1 MAAIKLLEYTF
12 DNTIQVNCLPKFIGL
27 DSSGY
32 TISDTVADTVTTRI
46 ITVNDGVNL
55 PTRVWFCDD
64 GYKQGQAI
72 LTLNYFNT
80 NNINDMQL
88 LFYQCNHLT
97 SVNTTGW
104 DTSKVTN
111 MYAMFYQC
119 SKLETVNVSN
129 FNLANC
135 TSIARMF
142 SGSGITTLDLSKWN
156 MSNVQNISRMFE
168 NCYNLTTLNL
178 SNWNTSGVT
187 SMSAV
192 FANTP
197 NLTSYDVAH
206 FNTSRVEN
214 MESLFSGN
222 GKTELDLSDWD
233 VSKVSNMRLMF
244 YQNKATSIN
253 MVNWKT
259 SRLQDM
265 YAMFCDSRVT
275 TLDVAHFDTSNVT
288 NMNQTFDRCYATS
301 INVIGWDTSRVN
313 NMSAMFR
320 GCRTIELDLSSF
332 NTTTTANMG
341 EMFKDCTSLQ
351 SLDLSN
357 FDTTNVNRM
366 NGMFYNCSSLQTLD
380 ISSFNTK
387 KASPALYHMFYNCSS
402 LRVLDFSNFD
412 SSSGLDFNSA
422 FNGCR
427 FEQIGLL
434 YSSATSINDFANRLR
449 PNYNCEIYYLDA
461 DPSELNPVNNIT
473 YVQYQENILY
483 LPPSLTLRSNGD
495 IHDEYNPF
503 TSQFTQRIGEDGSV
517 LENPVI
523 ATVKSIVAYNDT
535 VKYGYALPDKTTDLY
550 HPEVESYEQVIDST
564 TLNGTENWTKVNQT
578 TFTTPFINAKSET
591 STEVFTMKGDVE
603 SITIVNDTLS
613 LVFKETSYVATN
625 NIAVNA
631 LKIWLQTN
639 NVEFKYELKE
649 RIFTDMTLEE
659 FDFDNAHFVKP
670 QAYKGGVMTQSN
682 KDDLIFAPITYQ
694 TKSNNRYELPL
705 LDSNSEYT
713 LHYEGSVN
721 EVDLGGSTN
730 SSVESN
736 GLVQS
741 GSSDK
746 VVLFDDEVS
755 NVMLIKG
762 DVREQTIPYFQGL
775 LSTQAP
781 VLKAIKV
788 DTDQLSTVPFS
799 FFEKPAQDKIGWC
812 SFVFDEGFNGRI
824 RVKLKPDAP
833 SGFRFVCFASKETTY
848 TNAVLKE
855 GIDIEVNNASYIGF
869 HDPNNGIA
877 TTNKG
882 NLLQL
887 IKDGDVQITLQEKG
901 KPAIY
906 AYTSIDDVKTS
917 ILSTPKDIELRSIG
931 NLCDTL
937 DCKTGELV
945 QHIGKTTLNGSENWE
960 KNYVSSDEKYLVAQI
975 PNFFDANV
983 TLKETQL
990 SCDKMKVSYGH
1001 EWAKEEKVMVNG
1013 GTLIVFI
1020 STEKAS
1026 DINKFKAW
1034 LSENPLTVQYELTN
1048 PVITTV
1054 DLDIKYK
1061 EGDKK
1066 YIVRTHDDV
1075 THVNVSSEGLAPI
1088 TEIGYITNEDNVET
1102 VTLEDGMVT
1111 LENAKPHSVIQRAF
1125 MTGQTLVNLVSQYE
1139 NSNGVLKATINGT
1152 FETNKKYII
1161 RIYNNPFNV
1170 KSRQIVVKDATYQY
1184 TYFAENRV
1192 FINDMNRN
1200 YNQVYVELTKSDD
1213 TVPTVDEIAQIKVL
1227 VLEYQEGMENWDI
1240 PYFEGIQSVKLPVLT
1255 TSGVNVFFED
1265 NTMEYGA
1272 WASNGIA
1279 VSTTS
1284 EIRCKNKHTPFP
1296 KGLKNGDKMYIVLS
1310 DTSINSDTNMHVYD
1324 ENKSYLSLGNRGC
1337 TVSDFVNGV
1346 AVVSINDIAKCSY
1359 FSFRAK
1365 SSNINCE
1372 FALMIND
1379 CVPYEPFKTNILSC
1393 NEDIELKS
1401 FEDLRDELN
1410 LLTGEMTQRVEKIVL
1425 DGSEDGWTYDGK
1437 GSTTAICYIENY
1449 FTTPPTTAITNYF
1462 SLIETRTGVFWN
1474 AGQDHEM
1481 FCVNDTSLAFRIE
1494 KTKLKTLD
1502 SNGIKEWLSQNPLT
1516 IQYPLATEI
1525 AKTIDLT
1532 LTQQNVP
1539 SEKMTYFKDY
1549 YGQLVSDGTL
1559 PKFTYRLEST
1569 NTYNVSQLKPNT
1581 LYTMYS
1587 EGEATVATLGGKA
1600 SILLNNPQTLT
1611 SGIQNKSLTFDSPTS
1626 KVVLIEKDVT
1636 NQVVPYFTG
1645 TLDTVNPIIKTK
1657 SGNKS
1662 NTVSTNVHLRSVGD
1676 VCDTYDLNTGTL
1688 VKRVSEDHK
1697 VLDRPE
1703 TSILPVNAPVAYH
1716 GATVEMSSNELSL
1729 LPRFEYSCKSPN
1741 YYPLPVESNEVYTLK
1756 FDKTSNGTLTM
1767 GGVTANT
1774 TGNQTITT
1782 KNSDVQGVLF
1792 SGDLGIGN
1800 LMVMKTDVRNV
1811 PTPYFRGI
1819 RSVVNPTITVSDGG
1833 TQSNSVA
1840 LTLTMRS
1847 LPNGVKDELNL
1858 VTGEYIQ
1865 RLDQR
1870 NFAEGDVNS
1879 RDMITDGT
1887 TTIYPLTVP
1896 RRSTLEL
1903 NWSDGVLTAYDG
1915 TTNVTTEAELLKP
1928 HLFFQLATSTLEEI
1942 ISQLKDENASLL
1954 ETVATLEEDNLSTM
1968 VAVTEVFEAV
1978 LVMMPMTLDVNSNT
1992 KGGGSYMVEVYVT
2005 LILKGKKTLEQ
2016 VPAVIRPQVEQML
2029 KDVDA
2034 L

>member
-1 MAAIKLLEYTF
+1 MAQIKLAEYTF
-12 DNTIQVNCLPKFIGL
+12 DNTVGDVLPSLTPSNIVI
-27 DSSGY
+27 
-32 TISDTVADTVTTRI
+32 TTSDTVNGNITTRVVHI
-46 ITVNDGVNL
+46 DNTTL
-55 PTRVWFCDD
+55 PTKISFNRQS
-64 GYKQGQAI
+64 GL
-72 LTLNYFNT
+72 LTLSYLNVGS
-80 NNINDMQL
+80 NITDMNDMFQL
-88 LFYQCNHLT
+88 CSKVTSINASGWNTSNVTGMGYLFQACGELLEIKGL
-97 SVNTTGW
+97 NTW
-104 DTSKVTN
+104 NTSKVQYMN
-111 MYAMFYQC
+111 QMFIQC
-119 SKLETVNVSN
+119 YKLTDV
-129 FNLANC
+129 
-135 TSIARMF
+135 
-142 SGSGITTLDLSKWN
+142 SGIQNWDVSSVLSLAYMFGSTNSLTGELDLSKWRPVKLTSTQNMFVSSNLVSVNLKGWNVPNLTNMTSMFAGHSTYPLQSVN
-156 MSNVQNISRMFE
+156 MSNWTTSSAINMNSTFY
-168 NCYNLTTLNL
+168 NCPKLNTIDFTNSKIVCSNL
-178 SNWNTSGVT
+178 SQTFQACS
-187 SMSAV
+187 S
-192 FANTP
+192 
-197 NLTSYDVAH
+197 LTSLDLSG
-206 FNTSRVEN
+206 FNTS
-214 MESLFSGN
+214 
-222 GKTELDLSDWD
+222 
-233 VSKVSNMRLMF
+233 
-244 YQNKATSIN
+244 
-253 MVNWKT
+253 
-259 SRLQDM
+259 
-265 YAMFCDSRVT
+265 
-275 TLDVAHFDTSNVT
+275 
-288 NMNQTFDRCYATS
+288 
-301 INVIGWDTSRVN
+301 
-313 NMSAMFR
+313 
-320 GCRTIELDLSSF
+320 
-332 NTTTTANMG
+332 NTTTTANM
-341 EMFKDCTSLQ
+341 FQNCTSLQ

-412 SSSGLDFNSA
+412 SSSGLDFNTA

-461 DPSELNPVNNIT
+461 DPSELTPINNIT
-473 YVQYQENILY
+473 YIQYKENVLY
-483 LPPSLTLRSNGD
+483 LPPTLTLRSNGD
-495 IHDEYNPF
+495 IHDEYSPF
-503 TSQFTQRIGEDGSV
+503 TSQFVRRIGEDGSV

-578 TFTTPFINAKSET
+578 TFTTPFTNAKSET
-591 STEVFTMKGDVE
+591 STEVFTMKDDVE

-613 LVFKETSYVATN
+613 LIFKETSYVTTN

-639 NVEFKYELKE
+639 NIEFKYELKDHV
-649 RIFTDMTLEE
+649 FTDMTLEE

-705 LDSNSEYT
+705 LDSNSDYT
-713 LHYEGSVN
+713 LHYEGSVS

-736 GLVQS
+736 SLVQS

-781 VLKAIKV
+781 ALRTISDNVYDGDNTMELGAWTAKGENYTTTTEIRCKNNFTPFPKELKNGDTMYIVLS
-788 DTDQLSTVPFS
+788 DTSINSNTNMHVYDEDKKQVVTLGYGGSPYIEGTNFINGVSTIVVHDTSKCKYFS
-799 FFEKPAQDKIGWC
+799 FRAISTNTNCK
-812 SFVFDEGFNGRI
+812 
-824 RVKLKPDAP
+824 
-833 SGFRFVCFASKETTY
+833 FA
-848 TNAVLKE
+848 LM
-855 GIDIEVNNASYIGF
+855 I
-869 HDPNNGIA
+869 
-877 TTNKG
+877 NKVG
-882 NLLQL
+882 
-887 IKDGDVQITLQEKG
+887 
-901 KPAIY
+901 AY
-906 AYTSIDDVKTS
+906 ADHKTS
-917 ILSTPKDIELRSIG
+917 ILSTPKDLELHSVG
-931 NLCDTL
+931 DDCDVL
-937 DCKTGELV
+937 DCKTGEL
-945 QHIGKTTLNGSENWE
+945 HRYYGKLIIDGSEKFEWHGMNDGVYGFNLSQNE
-960 KNYVSSDEKYLVAQI
+960 VNKKLNNRINPHKPSTCNSLEYRGSTMYNKKGEGFAISDADHAIVQ
-975 PNFFDANV
+975 V
-983 TLKETQL
+983 QL
-990 SCDKMKVSYGH
+990 SLDRLPKLSEDGLRQY
-1001 EWAKEEKVMVNG
+1001 
-1013 GTLIVFI
+1013 
-1020 STEKAS
+1020 
-1026 DINKFKAW
+1026 
-1034 LSENPLTVQYELTN
+1034 LSENPLHLIVPLLN
-1048 PVITTV
+1048 PIVETV
-1054 DLDIKYK
+1054 DLDIEYK

-1088 TEIGYITNEDNVET
+1088 TEIGYIANEDNVET

-1125 MTGQTLVNLVSQYE
+1125 MTGQTLVNISKFESNIERTSIGASQIIQ
-1139 NSNGVLKATINGT
+1139 SNDVTMLKTSTTYTFIYWIESTSDTYVGNITTLDGMDEQMFDRKILQSSGNLESNFILKFSQTSRDFTGYYGLKFSGLNGSV
-1152 FETNKKYII
+1152 KL
-1161 RIYNNPFNV
+1161 V
-1170 KSRQIVVKDATYQY
+1170 KSVILEGDY
-1184 TYFAENRV
+1184 TDV
-1192 FINDMNRN
+1192 
-1200 YNQVYVELTKSDD
+1200 
-1213 TVPTVDEIAQIKVL
+1213 
-1227 VLEYQEGMENWDI
+1227 DI
-1240 PYFEGIQSVKLPVLT
+1240 PYFTGMQSVKLPVLKT
-1255 TSGVNVFFED
+1255 TGKNLFNFDDYEWKQGGLNDAGNQGTTPSHSSFINTDKVPIEKLFMSLNKKAYLTCERSNSGGWVQIFFYDKDGKTCGRCLNHGQQIYLPITINVPTNAKFFRMQLATD
-1265 NTMEYGA
+1265 DLSSVVATY
-1272 WASNGIA
+1272 
-1279 VSTTS
+1279 
-1284 EIRCKNKHTPFP
+1284 
-1296 KGLKNGDKMYIVLS
+1296 DKADCIPY
-1310 DTSINSDTNMHVYD
+1310 TQH
-1324 ENKSYLSLGNRGC
+1324 K
-1337 TVSDFVNGV
+1337 
-1346 AVVSINDIAKCSY
+1346 
-1359 FSFRAK
+1359 
-1365 SSNINCE
+1365 SNI
-1372 FALMIND
+1372 LTVD
-1379 CVPYEPFKTNILSC
+1379 
-1393 NEDIELKS
+1393 EDVELRGIGDVK
-1401 FEDLRDELN
+1401 DELN
-1410 LLTGEMTQRVEKIVL
+1410 LITGELTQRFGEIVF
-1425 DGSEDGWTYDGK
+1425 DGGENWISSTV
-1437 GSTTAICYIENY
+1437 GSSGTFMRFYTIVQDAYLNEQGSDILCDRFTRISHNNWNTDIEGIHSKHTAIHINILTSKLE
-1449 FTTPPTTAITNYF
+1449 
-1462 SLIETRTGVFWN
+1462 S
-1474 AGQDHEM
+1474 
-1481 FCVNDTSLAFRIE
+1481 NDASGF
-1494 KTKLKTLD
+1494 KK
-1502 SNGIKEWLSQNPLT
+1502 WLSSNPVTVCYL
-1516 IQYPLATEI
+1516 LATESI
-1525 AKTIDLT
+1525 KTVDLT

-1611 SGIQNKSLTFDSPTS
+1611 SGTQNKSLTFDSPTS

-1645 TLDTVNPIIKTK
+1645 TLDTVNPIIKTT

-1662 NTVSTNVHLRSVGD
+1662 NTVSTNVYLRSVGD

-1688 VKRVSEDHK
+1688 VKRVGEDHR
-1697 VLDRPE
+1697 VLDHPE
-1703 TSILPVNAPVAYH
+1703 TSNIPVNTPLAYH

-1792 SGDLGIGN
+1792 SEDLGIGN

-1858 VTGEYIQ
+1858 VTGEYVQ

-1870 NFAEGDVNS
+1870 NFTEGDANS

-1887 TTIYPLTVP
+1887 TTIYPLTLP

-1915 TTNVTTEAELLKP
+1915 TTNITSEAELLKP

-1968 VAVTEVFEAV
+1968 VAVTEVFETV
-1978 LVMMPMTLDVNSNT
+1978 LVMMPMTLSVNNDT

>member
-1 MAAIKLLEYTF
+1 MAQIKLAEYTF
-12 DNTIQVNCLPKFIGL
+12 DNTVGDVLPSLTPSNIVMTTSDAVNGNI
-27 DSSGY
+27 
-32 TISDTVADTVTTRI
+32 TTRI
-46 ITVNDGVNL
+46 VHIDNTTL
-55 PTRVWFCDD
+55 PTKISFNRQS
-64 GYKQGQAI
+64 GL
-72 LTLNYFNT
+72 LTLSYLNVGS
-80 NNINDMQL
+80 NITDMNDMFQL
-88 LFYQCNHLT
+88 CSKVTSINASGWNTSNVTGMGYLFQACGELLEIKGL
-97 SVNTTGW
+97 NTW
-104 DTSKVTN
+104 NTSKVQYMN
-111 MYAMFYQC
+111 QMFIQC
-119 SKLETVNVSN
+119 YKLTDV
-129 FNLANC
+129 
-135 TSIARMF
+135 
-142 SGSGITTLDLSKWN
+142 SGIQNWDVSSVLSLAYMFGSTNSLTGELDLSKWRPVKLTSTQNMFVSSNLVSVNLKGWNVPNLTNMTSMFAGHSTYPLQSVN
-156 MSNVQNISRMFE
+156 MSNWTTSSAINMNSTFY
-168 NCYNLTTLNL
+168 NCPKLNTIDFTNSKIVCSNL
-178 SNWNTSGVT
+178 SQTFQACS
-187 SMSAV
+187 S
-192 FANTP
+192 
-197 NLTSYDVAH
+197 LTSLDLSG
-206 FNTSRVEN
+206 FNTS
-214 MESLFSGN
+214 
-222 GKTELDLSDWD
+222 
-233 VSKVSNMRLMF
+233 
-244 YQNKATSIN
+244 
-253 MVNWKT
+253 
-259 SRLQDM
+259 
-265 YAMFCDSRVT
+265 
-275 TLDVAHFDTSNVT
+275 
-288 NMNQTFDRCYATS
+288 
-301 INVIGWDTSRVN
+301 
-313 NMSAMFR
+313 
-320 GCRTIELDLSSF
+320 
-332 NTTTTANMG
+332 NTTTTANM
-341 EMFKDCTSLQ
+341 FQNCTSLQ

-357 FDTTNVNRM
+357 FDTANVNGM
-366 NGMFYNCSSLQTLD
+366 GGMFYNCSSLQTLD

-387 KASPALYHMFYNCSS
+387 KASRALHHMFYNCSS

-473 YVQYQENILY
+473 YVQYKENVLY
-483 LPPSLTLRSNGD
+483 LPPTLTLRSNGD
-495 IHDEYNPF
+495 VCDEYNPF
-503 TSQFTQRIGEDGSV
+503 TSQFVQRIGEDGSV

-550 HPEVESYEQVIDST
+550 HPEVESYEQVIDSA

-578 TFTTPFINAKSET
+578 TFTTPFTNAKSET
-591 STEVFTMKGDVE
+591 STEVFTMKDDVE
-603 SITIVNDTLS
+603 SITIVNDILS

-639 NVEFKYELKE
+639 NVEFKYELKDHV
-649 RIFTDMTLEE
+649 FTDMTLEE

-670 QAYKGGVMTQSN
+670 QAYKGGAITQSN

-705 LDSNSEYT
+705 LDSNSDYT
-713 LHYEGSVN
+713 LHYEGSVS

-746 VVLFDDEVS
+746 VVLFDDEVT

-781 VLKAIKV
+781 VLKTMKV
-788 DTDQLSTVPFS
+788 EGWLSTLPFS
-799 FFEKPAQDKIGWC
+799 FFEQDTQNKLGWTA
-812 SFVFDEGFNGRI
+812 FMFEKGFNGRI
-824 RVKLKPDAP
+824 QVKLKPDAP
-833 SGFRFVCFASKETTY
+833 SGFRFVCFASKEMPY
-848 TNAVLKE
+848 SNAELKA
-855 GIDIEVNNASYIGF
+855 GISIEVENASYIGF
-869 HDPNNGIA
+869 HDPSNGISSGGI
-877 TTNKG
+877 G
-882 NLLQL
+882 NLLQV
-887 IKDGDVQITLQEKG
+887 IKDGSVQIALQETG

-906 AYTSIDDVKTS
+906 SYLDDVKTS

-931 NLCDTL
+931 SLCDTL
-937 DCKTGELV
+937 DCKTGELTRYTIEMDDLGNYDMPSYTV
-945 QHIGKTTLNGSENWE
+945 HDGTNSPTAPVLKISFRLPLSVVNCGYNATTNLPVICDKFKVRGDANGYSVDRGT
-960 KNYVSSDEKYLVAQI
+960 YVSTRNGQLFLHLI
-975 PNFFDANV
+975 
-983 TLKETQL
+983 KEDVGL
-990 SCDKMKVSYGH
+990 STDVR
-1001 EWAKEEKVMVNG
+1001 
-1013 GTLIVFI
+1013 
-1020 STEKAS
+1020 
-1026 DINKFKAW
+1026 INKEHVQNYFKD
-1034 LSENPLTVQYELTN
+1034 NPIRVLCKLQQPIIE
-1048 PVITTV
+1048 TV
-1054 DLDIKYK
+1054 DLDIEYK

-1240 PYFEGIQSVKLPVLT
+1240 PYFEGMQSVKLPVLT
-1255 TSGVNVFFED
+1255 TTGKNLFSQDYQQGKWNQWNTRLEESSKCITSKDYIDVSSIKDKVTTTISDGYKYAFCFYGKNKEHIYIDDTWGKGFTGKQTFNFKTVAGKKGEVYYVRINITKVD
-1265 NTMEYGA
+1265 NTDIKPNEIHNIGFQIEK
-1272 WASNGIA
+1272 G
-1279 VSTTS
+1279 TTATTY
-1284 EIRCKNKHTPFP
+1284 EPHK
-1296 KGLKNGDKMYIVLS
+1296 
-1310 DTSINSDTNMHVYD
+1310 
-1324 ENKSYLSLGNRGC
+1324 
-1337 TVSDFVNGV
+1337 
-1346 AVVSINDIAKCSY
+1346 
-1359 FSFRAK
+1359 
-1365 SSNINCE
+1365 SNI
-1372 FALMIND
+1372 LT
-1379 CVPYEPFKTNILSC
+1379 V
-1393 NEDIELKS
+1393 NEDVTLRGIG
-1401 FEDLRDELN
+1401 DVRDELD
-1410 LLTGEMTQRVEKIVL
+1410 LITGELVQRVGQETLIVDNWAAQIGDYENNFVYRYQLDTNKIEGNHGVICDTQPVYPINWDFPQEGLYVYGYTVYISIDKNLNPDASTLETFKNNWAPKNPITVQYLLKEKSI
-1425 DGSEDGWTYDGK
+1425 
-1437 GSTTAICYIENY
+1437 
-1449 FTTPPTTAITNYF
+1449 
-1462 SLIETRTGVFWN
+1462 
-1474 AGQDHEM
+1474 
-1481 FCVNDTSLAFRIE
+1481 
-1494 KTKLKTLD
+1494 KTV
-1502 SNGIKEWLSQNPLT
+1502 
-1516 IQYPLATEI
+1516 
-1525 AKTIDLT
+1525 DLT

-1559 PKFTYRLEST
+1559 PRLTYRLEST

-1611 SGIQNKSLTFDSPTS
+1611 SGTQNKSLTFDSPTS

-1645 TLDTVNPIIKTK
+1645 TLDTVNPIIKTT

-1662 NTVSTNVHLRSVGD
+1662 NTVSTNVCLRSVGD

-1688 VKRVSEDHK
+1688 VKRVGEDHR
-1697 VLDRPE
+1697 VLDHPE
-1703 TSILPVNAPVAYH
+1703 TSNIPVNTPVAYH

>member
-1 MAAIKLLEYTF
+1 MAQIKLAEYTF
-12 DNTIQVNCLPKFIGL
+12 DNTLADCYPLIVPSNVAVIKE
-27 DSSGY
+27 
-32 TISDTVADTVTTRI
+32 DTVNGNITTRI
-46 ITVNDGVNL
+46 LSTESETPVTRIQFAIGSIPHKQSLLTVEYLNMKNITDMSNTFNYCQNVSYINTDGWGVNN
-55 PTRVWFCDD
+55 V
-64 GYKQGQAI
+64 
-72 LTLNYFNT
+72 
-80 NNINDMQL
+80 
-88 LFYQCNHLT
+88 
-97 SVNTTGW
+97 TTF
-104 DTSKVTN
+104 DKCFSEC
-111 MYAMFYQC
+111 Y
-119 SKLETVNVSN
+119 
-129 FNLANC
+129 NLANINVANINV
-135 TSIARMF
+135 SKAENVSGMF
-142 SGSGITTLDLSKWN
+142 QHCS
-156 MSNVQNISRMFE
+156 
-168 NCYNLTTLNL
+168 
-178 SNWNTSGVT
+178 
-187 SMSAV
+187 
-192 FANTP
+192 
-197 NLTSYDVAH
+197 
-206 FNTSRVEN
+206 
-214 MESLFSGN
+214 SL
-222 GKTELDLSDWD
+222 TELDLSSWNTG
-233 VSKVSNMRLMF
+233 SCK
-244 YQNKATSIN
+244 
-253 MVNWKT
+253 
-259 SRLQDM
+259 
-265 YAMFCDSRVT
+265 
-275 TLDVAHFDTSNVT
+275 
-288 NMNQTFDRCYATS
+288 
-301 INVIGWDTSRVN
+301 
-313 NMSAMFR
+313 NMSSMFAN
-320 GCRTIELDLSSF
+320 CRKLQSLDLSSF
-332 NTTTTANMG
+332 NTSNVKDMG
-341 EMFKDCTSLQ
+341 RMFNYCSNLIALDLSNFNTSSVTKMNHMFADCFNLQ

-357 FDTTNVNRM
+357 FDTSNVGTM
-366 NGMFYNCSSLQTLD
+366 SYMFTACQSLQSLD
-380 ISSFNTK
+380 LSNFSTSSTAYMNN
-387 KASPALYHMFYNCSS
+387 MFENCGK
-402 LRVLDFSNFD
+402 LTYLDLSNFD
-412 SSSGLDFNSA
+412 ITKVSSIGSIFKNCHLK
-422 FNGCR
+422 
-427 FEQIGLL
+427 QIGLL
-434 YSSATSINDFANRLR
+434 YSDSTTINKVAENLYATS
-449 PNYNCEIYYLDA
+449 NCDIYYLDA
-461 DPSELNPVNNIT
+461 NRSELKVVSNVT
-473 YVQYQENILY
+473 YVQYKENVLY
-483 LPPSLTLRSNGD
+483 LPPTLTLRSNGD
-495 IHDEYNPF
+495 VCDEYNPF
-503 TSQFTQRIGEDGSV
+503 TSQFVQRIGEDGSV
-517 LENPVI
+517 LDSPVTT
-523 ATVKSIVAYNDT
+523 TVKSIVAYNDT

-578 TFTTPFINAKSET
+578 TFTTPFTNAKSET
-591 STEVFTMKGDVE
+591 STEVFTMKDDVE

-613 LVFKETSYVATN
+613 LIFKETSYVTTN

-670 QAYKGGVMTQSN
+670 QAYKGGAITQSN

-705 LDSNSEYT
+705 LDSSSEYT
-713 LHYEGSVN
+713 LHYEGSVS

-746 VVLFDDEVS
+746 VALFDDEVS

-762 DVREQTIPYFQGL
+762 DVREQTTPYFQGL

-781 VLKAIKV
+781 TLATRTTKYTNHLENPDISIEAYKFPN
-788 DTDQLSTVPFS
+788 STIVGGWNVFDLQVGNKSGSTKRVINSSETTGDDIFYLAFDIVRLNNGLYHQDVPFCYR
-799 FFEKPAQDKIGWC
+799 GGG
-812 SFVFDEGFNGRI
+812 FDQHFMSGATYNSLEVGKEVHFTYRN
-824 RVKLKPDAP
+824 VNSVP
-833 SGFRFVCFASKETTY
+833 SDQYRS
-848 TNAVLKE
+848 
-855 GIDIEVNNASYIGF
+855 I
-869 HDPNNGIA
+869 
-877 TTNKG
+877 
-882 NLLQL
+882 
-887 IKDGDVQITLQEKG
+887 QITFSGYRELTQNIQFKIKNVVFVNLTLMYGRGNEPTKEWCDENIG
-901 KPAIY
+901 Y
-906 AYTSIDDVKTS
+906 AKDNEIHYNKSS
-917 ILSTPKDIELRSIG
+917 ILSTPKDIELRSMG
-931 NLCDTL
+931 NVCDTL
-937 DCKTGELV
+937 DCKTGKLV
-945 QHIGKTTLNGSENWE
+945 KYFGEIVLDGNEDENWQETNKTTDTFIMFRLASTP
-960 KNYVSSDEKYLVAQI
+960 KCKLVAPVCSSFKTYCTHM
-975 PNFFDANV
+975 PNIDD
-983 TLKETQL
+983 T
-990 SCDKMKVSYGH
+990 
-1001 EWAKEEKVMVNG
+1001 NG
-1013 GTLIVFI
+1013 ELLNLQPDNNSFQFI
-1020 STEKAS
+1020 
-1026 DINKFKAW
+1026 INKSKLTSPDIDGFKQW
-1034 LSENPLTVQYELTN
+1034 LSQNPVTVQYLLEEPTT
-1048 PVITTV
+1048 TTV
-1054 DLDIKYK
+1054 NLDIEYK

-1111 LENAKPHSVIQRAF
+1111 LENAKPHSVIQRAILK
-1125 MTGQTLVNLVSQYE
+1125 GNTLVNLAQPSLRAWTMNL
-1139 NSNGVLKATINGT
+1139 NSDTASLKATTEEFIIDWSKGVPYNAWIQARNDNSPVFGGMLKADTDYT
-1152 FETNKKYII
+1152 FII
-1161 RIYNNPFNV
+1161 RILENNPTFEGVTVTGDIASFQIWGLRGYESVRIALRAGVTGTIVLKCKFNRILTTQNNENIFGIAV
-1170 KSRQIVVKDATYQY
+1170 GGTAVDGTKFIDGGKLRISKDIIILEGDYTNNYQ
-1184 TYFAENRV
+1184 
-1192 FINDMNRN
+1192 
-1200 YNQVYVELTKSDD
+1200 
-1213 TVPTVDEIAQIKVL
+1213 
-1227 VLEYQEGMENWDI
+1227 DI
-1240 PYFEGIQSVKLPVLT
+1240 PYFEGMQSVKMPVLKT
-1255 TSGVNVFFED
+1255 TGKNLFNFDDYEWKQGGLNDAGNQGTTPSHSSFINTDKVPIEKLFMSLNKKAYLTCERSNSGGWVQIFFYDKDGKTCGRCLNHGQQIYLPITINVPTNAKFFRMQLATD
-1265 NTMEYGA
+1265 DLSSVVATY
-1272 WASNGIA
+1272 
-1279 VSTTS
+1279 
-1284 EIRCKNKHTPFP
+1284 
-1296 KGLKNGDKMYIVLS
+1296 DKADCIPY
-1310 DTSINSDTNMHVYD
+1310 TQH
-1324 ENKSYLSLGNRGC
+1324 K
-1337 TVSDFVNGV
+1337 
-1346 AVVSINDIAKCSY
+1346 
-1359 FSFRAK
+1359 
-1365 SSNINCE
+1365 SNI
-1372 FALMIND
+1372 LQT
-1379 CVPYEPFKTNILSC
+1379 P
-1393 NEDIELKS
+1393 EDIELHSVGDVK
-1401 FEDLRDELN
+1401 DTLN
-1410 LLTGEMTQRVEKIVL
+1410 LLTGELTKRFGVAVM
-1425 DGSEDGWTYDGK
+1425 DGSDDEVYIDNWDSVSFAISHNNPIFDNIKINSVNIISDKYVYEWIHGDNTGK
-1437 GSTTAICYIENY
+1437 SGFYWQNNCLWFRTPLENIGGSHTQQAFKTWLQSNPITVIYELD
-1449 FTTPPTTAITNYF
+1449 TP
-1462 SLIETRTGVFWN
+1462 
-1474 AGQDHEM
+1474 
-1481 FCVNDTSLAFRIE
+1481 
-1494 KTKLKTLD
+1494 
-1502 SNGIKEWLSQNPLT
+1502 
-1516 IQYPLATEI
+1516 I
-1525 AKTIDLT
+1525 AKTVDLT

-1611 SGIQNKSLTFDSPTS
+1611 SGTQNKSLTFDSPTS

-1645 TLDTVNPIIKTK
+1645 TLDTVNPTIKTT

-1662 NTVSTNVHLRSVGD
+1662 NTISTNVCLRSVGD

-1688 VKRVSEDHK
+1688 VKRVGEDHR
-1697 VLDRPE
+1697 VLDHPE
-1703 TSILPVNAPVAYH
+1703 TSNIPVNAPVAYH

-1870 NFAEGDVNS
+1870 NFAEGDVNG

-1915 TTNVTTEAELLKP
+1915 TTNVTSEAELLKP

-1968 VAVTEVFEAV
+1968 VAVTEVFETV
-1978 LVMMPMTLDVNSNT
+1978 LVMMPMTLSVNNDT

>member
-1 MAAIKLLEYTF
+1 MKICEYRFDSTINSNLLPRFNSNYNYTVSEQAENNNIIKRTIESDTYPTSVTFSGEQALIELLHLDATELVQLVQSFYNCTNLTYLSLS
-12 DNTIQVNCLPKFIGL
+12 NTGKVTDINHMCYNCPNLTEVRFVNCDLSKVANIVNIFNGGATNSVEKLDLTGAKLNNTSKGIIGALRNASTLIVDKINTDNVTSMNSMFNGCVGLTEIDLSDANMTNVTDLASMFNNCPNLKKVVLKNKTL
-27 DSSGY
+27 DS
-32 TISDTVADTVTTRI
+32 
-46 ITVNDGVNL
+46 
-55 PTRVWFCDD
+55 
-64 GYKQGQAI
+64 
-72 LTLNYFNT
+72 
-80 NNINDMQL
+80 
-88 LFYQCNHLT
+88 
-97 SVNTTGW
+97 
-104 DTSKVTN
+104 VTN
-111 MYAMFYQC
+111 MSNMLRGC
-119 SKLETVNVSN
+119 PKLTEVD
-129 FNLANC
+129 
-135 TSIARMF
+135 F
-142 SGSGITTLDLSKWN
+142 SGFRVP
-156 MSNVQNISRMFE
+156 NV
-168 NCYNLTTLNL
+168 TNL
-178 SNWNTSGVT
+178 SYMFFDS
-187 SMSAV
+187 
-192 FANTP
+192 P
-197 NLTSYDVAH
+197 NLK
-206 FNTSRVEN
+206 RV
-214 MESLFSGN
+214 
-222 GKTELDLSDWD
+222 DLSDLGAT
-233 VSKVSNMRLMF
+233 KVN
-244 YQNKATSIN
+244 
-253 MVNWKT
+253 
-259 SRLQDM
+259 
-265 YAMFCDSRVT
+265 
-275 TLDVAHFDTSNVT
+275 
-288 NMNQTFDRCYATS
+288 
-301 INVIGWDTSRVN
+301 
-313 NMSAMFR
+313 
-320 GCRTIELDLSSF
+320 DLSY
-332 NTTTTANMG
+332 
-341 EMFKDCTSLQ
+341 MFGSNSGSNITHINLSGVKTVSTVNISHTFYYCLSLEWI
-351 SLDLSN
+351 DLSN
-357 FDTTNVNRM
+357 
-366 NGMFYNCSSLQTLD
+366 LD
-380 ISSFNTK
+380 ISGST
-387 KASPALYHMFYNCSS
+387 STT
-402 LRVLDFSNFD
+402 NFF
-412 SSSGLDFNSA
+412 SSGLTVLK
-422 FNGCR
+422 
-427 FEQIGLL
+427 EIGAC
-434 YSSATSINDFANRLR
+434 YCSSATINKLITFNWNC
-449 PNYNCEIYYLDA
+449 NYNLYYTNAKL
-461 DPSELNPVNNIT
+461 SELTPRDNCTFVYYDEYKTN
-473 YVQYQENILY
+473 VLY

-495 IHDEYNPF
+495 TYDEYNPF

-517 LENPVI
+517 LDRPVTT
-523 ATVKSIVAYNDT
+523 TVKSIVAYNDT

-550 HPEVESYEQVIDST
+550 HPEIESYEQVIDSA
-564 TLNGTENWTKVNQT
+564 TLDGSENWTKVNQT
-578 TFTTPFINAKSET
+578 TFTIPFTNAKSET
-591 STEVFTMKGDVE
+591 STEVFTMKDDVE
-603 SITIVNDTLS
+603 SITIINDTLS
-613 LVFKETSYVATN
+613 LIFKETSYVVTN

-639 NVEFKYELKE
+639 NIEFKYELKDHV
-649 RIFTDMTLEE
+649 FTNMALEE

-670 QAYKGGVMTQSN
+670 QAYKGGAMTQSN

-713 LHYEGSVN
+713 LHYEGSVK

-746 VVLFDDEVS
+746 VVLFDDEVT

-781 VLKAIKV
+781 VLKSVNKKLVDITNITITENKVLNFNGNDVPYADYIVLENIPISPNNLLAFNVDGTHYQRVSFYDESMNFIVTKDVFNKNAITPPSNARFMRVGLKKSN
-788 DTDQLSTVPFS
+788 LSS
-799 FFEKPAQDKIGWC
+799 FFIELNVEKIN
-812 SFVFDEGFNGRI
+812 DE
-824 RVKLKPDAP
+824 
-833 SGFRFVCFASKETTY
+833 
-848 TNAVLKE
+848 
-855 GIDIEVNNASYIGF
+855 
-869 HDPNNGIA
+869 
-877 TTNKG
+877 
-882 NLLQL
+882 
-887 IKDGDVQITLQEKG
+887 
-901 KPAIY
+901 IY
-906 AYTSIDDVKTS
+906 KTS

-931 NLCDTL
+931 SLCDTL
-937 DCKTGELV
+937 DCKTGELTKHTIV
-945 QHIGKTTLNGSENWE
+945 MDDLGNYDMPSYTTHDGTNNPTTPVLKISFQLPVPLVDTAYNSTSNFPLICDKFKVRGDANGYSVDRGT
-960 KNYVSSDEKYLVAQI
+960 YVSTR
-975 PNFFDANV
+975 NG
-983 TLKETQL
+983 QL
-990 SCDKMKVSYGH
+990 FLH
-1001 EWAKEEKVMVNG
+1001 LIKEEVGLPKDVW
-1013 GTLIVFI
+1013 
-1020 STEKAS
+1020 
-1026 DINKFKAW
+1026 INKSHVQNYFKD
-1034 LSENPLTVQYELTN
+1034 NPIKVICKTQQ
-1048 PVITTV
+1048 PVIETV
-1054 DLDIKYK
+1054 DLDIEYK

-1075 THVNVSSEGLAPI
+1075 THVNVSSEGLSPI
-1088 TEIGYITNEDNVET
+1088 TEIGYITNEDNVKT
-1102 VTLEDGMVT
+1102 VTLEDGTVT

-1240 PYFEGIQSVKLPVLT
+1240 PYFEGMQSVKLPVLKT
-1255 TSGVNVFFED
+1255 VSGFNLLNPNAEPIAYQGNDVLHPDYFKAKFGDSFSVTKKTSGELWCSLFCYDSDKNLIKAYYQNNHPVPRTITLNDDSLRDVAYVRFECAKWTPFKDIMLNYGEQMPFAEYSGEYKSNILTVNEPVELRGIGDVKDELDLITGELTQNIAEAVLSTFES
-1265 NTMEYGA
+1265 YGA
-1272 WASNGIA
+1272 STSNGIYYMA
-1279 VSTTS
+1279 KTKVANDISPRHTLIIGANKFIS
-1284 EIRCKNKHTPFP
+1284 KIYSEEGGNFEIR
-1296 KGLKNGDKMYIVLS
+1296 
-1310 DTSINSDTNMHVYD
+1310 
-1324 ENKSYLSLGNRGC
+1324 
-1337 TVSDFVNGV
+1337 VS
-1346 AVVSINDIAKCSY
+1346 SK
-1359 FSFRAK
+1359 
-1365 SSNINCE
+1365 
-1372 FALMIND
+1372 
-1379 CVPYEPFKTNILSC
+1379 
-1393 NEDIELKS
+1393 
-1401 FEDLRDELN
+1401 
-1410 LLTGEMTQRVEKIVL
+1410 
-1425 DGSEDGWTYDGK
+1425 EDGTY
-1437 GSTTAICYIENY
+1437 
-1449 FTTPPTTAITNYF
+1449 PTRAELSEY
-1462 SLIETRTGVFWN
+1462 
-1474 AGQDHEM
+1474 
-1481 FCVNDTSLAFRIE
+1481 
-1494 KTKLKTLD
+1494 
-1502 SNGIKEWLSQNPLT
+1502 LSQNPLT
-1516 IQYPLATEI
+1516 LCYIPTTSTV
-1525 AKTIDLT
+1525 KTVDLT

-1611 SGIQNKSLTFDSPTS
+1611 SGTQNKSLTFDSPTS

-1645 TLDTVNPIIKTK
+1645 TLDTVNPIIKTT

-1662 NTVSTNVHLRSVGD
+1662 NTVSTNVCLRSVGD

-1688 VKRVSEDHK
+1688 VKRVGEDHR
-1697 VLDRPE
+1697 VLDHPE
-1703 TSILPVNAPVAYH
+1703 TSNIPVNTPVAYH

-1792 SGDLGIGN
+1792 SEDLGIGN

-1819 RSVVNPTITVSDGG
+1819 QSVVNPTITVSNGD
-1833 TQSNSVA
+1833 TQSNSVS

-1870 NFAEGDVNS
+1870 NFAEGDVNG

-1968 VAVTEVFEAV
+1968 VAVTEVFETV
-1978 LVMMPMTLDVNSNT
+1978 LVMMPMTLSVNNDT